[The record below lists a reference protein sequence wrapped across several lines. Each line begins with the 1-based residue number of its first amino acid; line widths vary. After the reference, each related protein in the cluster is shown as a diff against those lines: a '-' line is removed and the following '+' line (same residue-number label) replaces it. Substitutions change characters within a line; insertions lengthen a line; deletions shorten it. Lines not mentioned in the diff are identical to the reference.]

1 VPYIYSISELRELLR
16 QASLKRR
23 PPVACA
29 IRRTAT
35 LFAVPGGPITR
46 KYSRATALSATS
58 STSGSRSTSPRE
70 AAVTAERSL
79 DEAANG
85 LGVMEII

>member
-1 VPYIYSISELRELLR
+1 MDWFSRHGGLAGWLALL
-16 QASLKRR
+16 LK
-23 PPVACA
+23 
-29 IRRTAT
+29 
-35 LFAVPGGPITR
+35 ITS
-46 KYSRATALSATS
+46 KCSRATSLSATS